1 MAKLFSAKKNTV
13 SPRRAAVRR
22 TLKEMVPA
30 GVKPV
35 AISEY
40 NLSFEQDFIHGALAL
55 TDDKVYL
62 FDEAVGGRIL
72 DVKSLKELKTVQ
84 YVGCVAVEY
93 GEGEEKAELCRSDMS
108 NAENLRRFVKRASA
122 INDGRRFDRSEPEK
136 ATRCPNCGKPFRPGS
151 SKCEMCADKKSMY
164 ARLLKYVKPHI
175 LPLVL
180 AIILYFAGSGL
191 GVLSPALQKT
201 LVDDFILSEKPFGEL
216 STGFYTLI
224 GIMITVALTEV
235 VLLVVKRIITAKVG
249 NKIAVTL
256 RGLVFD
262 SIPSMSVGD
271 ISRRSSGELITRVT
285 SDTQVLKE
293 FLVSLV
299 PELLQYGTLI
309 LAIVAILFFMN
320 WKLALLVIVPVPLI
334 LVMHRM
340 ARRYTHKL
348 YHQQWHANSEVNTV
362 LHDVFSGIRVVKVF
376 GTEQI
381 ELERFDKAIQKERD
395 IAFRN
400 ELFWNLL
407 IPTVDFL
414 MRVGEYAVLLISG
427 SLVLSGAMTMGSVQ
441 QLISYASMIYQPLRW
456 LSTVPRRL
464 TRASTSMAKVFEIID
479 EEPEVKEHEKPVER
493 EIKGDI
499 TVERGFF
506 GYNNLDYVLKD
517 VSVEI
522 KKGEMIGIVGRSG
535 VGKSTL
541 INLVM
546 RLYDLDE
553 GTLLIDGIPIQKY
566 SQRCLRSQIGVVL
579 QESFMFRGTIAANIL
594 YGAEDADPDK
604 LIRAAK
610 SGGAHNFI
618 MGMPDGYDS
627 YVSER
632 GQSLSGGEKQR
643 IQIARA
649 VLRDPKILILDE
661 ATASLDTETE
671 KQIQDALAAL
681 TKERTTLAIA
691 HRLSTLRNATRLLVL
706 EKGTVEEEGTHD
718 ELMRKGGRY
727 YKLVMAQRST
737 SKLQNKNTER
747 TAVQS

>member
-1 MAKLFSAKKNTV
+1 MGGAFSKRKKKATV
-13 SPRRAAVRR
+13 SPRRTAVRQR
-22 TLKEMVPA
+22 LKALVPQ
-30 GVKPV
+30 GVRPV
-35 AISEY
+35 AIAEY
-40 NLSFEQDFIHGALAL
+40 NLSFDQSPLYGALAL
-55 TDDKVYL
+55 TDDRVYL
-62 FDEAVGGRIL
+62 YDEEKGER
-72 DVKSLKELKTVQ
+72 SLPVSELTEIQTVQ

-93 GEGEEKAELCRSDMS
+93 GVGEDKAELCRSDMS
-108 NAENLRRFVKRASA
+108 NAENLRRFVKRAA
-122 INDGRRFDRSEPEK
+122 ALKDGRRFERGEVEK
-136 ATRCPNCGKPFRPGS
+136 QTRCPLCGKPFRPGS
-151 SKCEMCADKKSMY
+151 SKCDLCADKKSLY
-164 ARLLKYVKPHI
+164 GRLLKYVKPHI
-175 LPLVL
+175 LPLSI
-180 AIILYFAGSGL
+180 AILLYFAGSGL
-191 GVLSPALQKT
+191 GILAPVLQKS
-201 LVDDFILSEKPFGEL
+201 LVDDYINSGRPFGEL
-216 STGFYTLI
+216 SRGFYTLI
-224 GIMITVALTEV
+224 GLMVLVAFTEV
-235 VLLVVKRIITAKVG
+235 VVLVIRRLLVARVG

-262 SIPSMSVGD
+262 SIPTMSVGD

-293 FLVSLV
+293 FLISLV
-299 PELLQYGTLI
+299 PEIFQYGTLI
-309 LAIVAILFFMN
+309 LAIIGLLFFIN
-320 WKLALLVIVPVPLI
+320 WQLAVLVIIPIPLI
-334 LVMHRM
+334 LVLHRM
-340 ARRYTHKL
+340 VRRYTRKL

-376 GTEQI
+376 GMEQAEI
-381 ELERFDKAIQKERD
+381 ERFDKAICKERD

-400 ELFWNLL
+400 EVFWNLL
-407 IPTVDFL
+407 IPTIDFF
-414 MRVGEYAVLLISG
+414 MRVGEYAVLLIAG
-427 SLVLSGAMTMGSVQ
+427 NLVLNGALTMGSVQ

-456 LSTVPRRL
+456 LSNVPRRL
-464 TRASTSMAKVFEIID
+464 TRSSTSLAKVFEIID
-479 EEPEVKEHEKPVER
+479 EETDVKDAEKPVEK
-493 EIKGDI
+493 EIHGDI
-499 TVERGFF
+499 TLSRAFF

-517 VSVEI
+517 VNVSI

-535 VGKSTL
+535 VGKSTM

-553 GTLLIDGIPIQKY
+553 GELLIDGIPIQNY

-579 QESFMFRGTIAANIL
+579 QESFMFKGTVAANIL
-594 YGAEDADPDK
+594 YGAEDADPDR

-610 SGGAHNFI
+610 AGGAHDFI

-691 HRLSTLRNATRLLVL
+691 HRLSTLRNATRLIVL
-706 EKGTVEEEGTHD
+706 EKGTVEEEGTHE

-737 SKLQNKNTER
+737 SKLKN
-747 TAVQS
+747 